1 MFVAERGAIY
11 DCDLDL
17 QGVKRTAHVAAFDL
31 FGAARSFYFSECRAS
46 TPRVLEPFVCFVVFK
61 AEVCLASC
69 MNIRVLYEDNHLLVV
84 EKPLN
89 VPVQAD
95 ASGDED
101 LLTAC
106 KGYIKEKYQ
115 KPGEVYL
122 GLVHRLDR
130 PVGGVM
136 VFARTSKA
144 AARLTEQFSAHK
156 AQKRYATVVEG
167 SAPGAGRL
175 TDWLLKNEATNTTS
189 VVQKDT
195 PGAKQAR
202 LSYRT
207 LARENGLSLLDVALQ
222 TGRPHQIRVQ
232 LAHAGFPIRGDQ
244 RYNPDARVGEQIR
257 LWAYALTIAHP
268 TLKEPM
274 TFYALPPFSEF
285 PTAVKYLPAFRACSA
300 VYEDDDMLLV
310 DKDPG
315 VEVETDLLSELSAIT
330 EPLYPVHRLDAN
342 TMGLVALAKNEAAEE
357 RLLDAFARH
366 ETGKVYE
373 AILAGVPER
382 REGTLIHYGL
392 KDEERSY
399 MRIVPKDTPGALKME
414 LSYRIVDTRGD
425 LCKAEIR
432 LFTGRTHQ
440 IRVQMAALGCPVLG
454 DDKYGDREANKRYHE
469 RRQLLLAKRLTVLGK
484 TFESTRELNIN
495 TIIKEDL

>member
-1 MFVAERGAIY
+1 M
-11 DCDLDL
+11 
-17 QGVKRTAHVAAFDL
+17 T
-31 FGAARSFYFSECRAS
+31 
-46 TPRVLEPFVCFVVFK
+46 
-61 AEVCLASC
+61 
-69 MNIRVLYEDNHLLVV
+69 IRVLYEDNHLLVV
-84 EKPLN
+84 EKPPN

-136 VFARTSKA
+136 VFARTSTA
-144 AARLTEQFSAHK
+144 AARLTEQFSAHR
-156 AQKRYATVVEG
+156 AQKRYAAVVEG

-175 TDWLLKNEATNTTS
+175 SDWLLKNEGTNTTS
-189 VVQKDT
+189 VVKEGT
-195 PGAKQAR
+195 PGAKLAR
-202 LSYRT
+202 LSFRT
-207 LARENGLSLLDVALQ
+207 LARGAGLSLLDVELQ

-232 LAHAGFPIRGDQ
+232 LSHSGFPLKGDQ
-244 RYNPDARVGEQIR
+244 RYNPDARVGDQIR

-274 TFYALPPFSEF
+274 TFYALPPFPEF
-285 PTAVKYLPAFRACSA
+285 PTVVKYLPAFRACSA
-300 VYEDDDMLLV
+300 VYEDEDMLIV
-310 DKDPG
+310 DKAPG
-315 VEVETDLLSELSAIT
+315 TEVETDLLSELSAIT
-330 EPLYPVHRLDAN
+330 SPLYPVHRLDAN
-342 TMGLVALAKNEAAEE
+342 TMGLVVLARTEAAEE

-373 AILAGVPER
+373 AILVGTPAQR
-382 REGTLIHYGL
+382 AGTLVHYGL
-392 KDEERSY
+392 KDEARSF
-399 MRIVPKDTPGALKME
+399 MRLVPQGTPGALKME
-414 LSYRIVDTRGD
+414 LSYRIVETRGG
-425 LCKAEIR
+425 LSRAEIQ

-440 IRVQMAALGCPVLG
+440 IRVQMASLGCPVLG
-454 DDKYGDREANKRYHE
+454 DDKYGDREANRRY
-469 RRQLLLAKRLTVLGK
+469 RQRQQLLLAKRLTVSGK

-495 TIIKEDL
+495 EIIKEDL